1 MNRFAIPAFAVAA
14 LLTIAPAGAQQAT
27 VITDPA
33 AAPSGKYSVHP
44 DHTQVVFSIFHM
56 GISPYMGS
64 FGRAT
69 GTLDFDSKTPEKSA
83 VSVDIDMTSTSTAS
97 EEIRN
102 QLLSASVFDTTKFP
116 KASFKS
122 TSIRKTSENTGDIT
136 GDLTLHGVTKPVT
149 LHARFHGMAQNM
161 SNGAAR
167 LGFSATAELKRSD
180 FGLTFMRWAPMV
192 DDSVDLLIEAEFVQ
206 DKK

>member
-1 MNRFAIPAFAVAA
+1 MNRLAIPAFVVAA
-14 LLTIAPAGAQQAT
+14 LLATTGATAQPA
-27 VITDPA
+27 VNTDA
-33 AAPSGKYSVHP
+33 SVAPSGEYTVQPS
-44 DHTQVVFSIFHM
+44 HTQVVFSIFHM

-64 FGRAT
+64 FGKAT
-69 GTLDFDSKTPEKSA
+69 GSLNFDSKAPEKSS

-102 QLLSASVFDTTKFP
+102 QLLSASVFDTEKFP

-122 TSIRKTSENTGDIT
+122 TSIKKTSENTGDIT
-136 GDLTLHGVTKPVT
+136 GNLTLHGVTKPVT
-149 LHARFHGMAQNM
+149 LHTRFHGFAQSM

-206 DKK
+206 DTK